1 MIDWIRNNVPLALWI
16 TGATIL
22 MAEPSAHVERPEGAS
37 ELSMVSHP
45 SLSADGKT
53 MVFCW
58 LGDLWTADTATGEAS
73 PVDRHPAREAHP
85 QFTPDGSRIVFSSDR
100 TGSYQVFSMPSH
112 GGDCI
117 QHTFHSEGNLLED
130 ISPDGTRALV
140 RGLRDRSGV
149 RNERL
154 MVIDLQ
160 RDSRELMIFDA
171 AGHSAQWSPDGKRLL
186 FCRGGESFY
195 RKGYRG
201 SRAAQIW
208 EYNIEERKFT
218 PLVREET
225 ESLWPLWLPD
235 GKGFYHVCGADG
247 VFNLWLRKSGRQP
260 ERLTFYQDDGVVTP
274 AISADGSTIVFRRGF
289 GVMICHPGSNQAAHP
304 LELWTRETLPENAA
318 MTRTFKGCDSAD
330 FTTSLQP
337 VFSVAG
343 DLWRMESPEGGP
355 VNITCTAEAEES
367 PRFSPDGEWLYFLRD
382 NGMDSRFFRAR
393 LVGGELHDEQP
404 VTSGGRT
411 KSQFL
416 PSPDGSKIAWVE
428 GTGDVFV
435 AEANGGNPRRVL
447 RGWSKPTYD
456 WSPDGKWLAIA
467 AEDRNSNRDIQ
478 LVRSSGKS
486 PALNLTRHP
495 AFEGSPRWSPD
506 GRWLVFSARRSASGK
521 LEFWRI
527 DFGKQGLPDSL
538 AEDDAARLGG
548 RAVVISTKGIEPTR
562 PFWSPDSR
570 EIWFH
575 SRKSANPVL
584 YAVTVRDG
592 KLRTVI
598 RRRGVPIRHAA
609 NGALIWRVNRDPE
622 IFDESGRTTYPIS
635 MDVTRPR
642 EEVLTLGFRRI
653 WRTIGERFYDPSL
666 NGVDW
671 QKLRLKYEPVAA
683 GSLDSHQFYR
693 VIRQLLGELNASHLS
708 FHRRP
713 WPGENE
719 PRAMKDRTAHSGLR
733 FDDHAPADGPLVIR
747 DVIPGSPV
755 AGLPDAPVPGDV
767 IIRIAGAPVTNRTP
781 LHVYFNG
788 SENRNLPVTLRDAS
802 GRTRVIELRCIPYRK
817 ARALD
822 LRNQRVSARNAV
834 TSANPKAAYIAVPNM
849 NLETFRKLAVS
860 IYQASLEADGLILDF
875 RNNGG
880 GREADRM
887 LGMLCQPLHCHTIP
901 RDGPKGYPVERL
913 PAPLWDKPLV
923 VLCNQDT
930 YSNAEIFCHTIKQ
943 SGRAPL
949 VGTATAGGVIS
960 AVSRTIPAIGKV
972 QVPFRGWFLAENGL
986 NLDLNG
992 AQPDYLVPVSP
1003 GDESSARDPQ
1013 LEKAVEVLSKQL

>member
-1 MIDWIRNNVPLALWI
+1 MTDWIRKAVPFALLI
-16 TGATIL
+16 AGAA
-22 MAEPSAHVERPEGAS
+22 MADSEAPAS
-37 ELSMVSHP
+37 GDLPAGGHELTMISHP
-45 SLSADGKT
+45 SLSADGQT

-85 QFTPDGSRIVFSSDR
+85 RFTPDGNRIVFSSDR

-112 GGDCI
+112 GGECI

-130 ISPDGTRALV
+130 VSPDGTHALV
-140 RGLRDRSGV
+140 RGMRDKHGT

-154 MVIDLQ
+154 MIINLHM
-160 RDSRELMIFDA
+160 DSREVMVFDA

-208 EYNIEERKFT
+208 QYDIAGRVFT

-225 ESLWPLWLPD
+225 EALWPNWMPD
-235 GKGFYHVCGADG
+235 GNGFYHVSGADG
-247 VFNLWLRKSGRQP
+247 VFNLWLRESGKPAR
-260 ERLTFYQDDGVVTP
+260 RLTSYTDDGVVTP
-274 AISADGSTIVFRRGF
+274 TVSADGSTIVFRRGF
-289 GVMICHPGSNQAAHP
+289 GVMIHHPGSGQTPRRLA
-304 LELWTRETLPENAA
+304 LWTRDKLPDNAA
-318 MTRTFKGCDSAD
+318 MTRTFKGCDSVD
-330 FTTSLQP
+330 FTPSLHP
-337 VFSVAG
+337 VFSLAG
-343 DLWRMESPEGGP
+343 DLWWMASPAGGP
-355 VNITCTAEAEES
+355 VRMTCTAEAEES

-382 NGMDSRFFRAR
+382 DGMDSRFFRAR
-393 LVGGELHDEQP
+393 LADGELHDEQP

-411 KSQFL
+411 KSQFS

-435 AEANGGNPRRVL
+435 AEADGGNPRRVL

-456 WSPDGKWLAIA
+456 WSPDGRWLAIA

-486 PALNLTRHP
+486 SALNLTRHP

-506 GRWLVFSARRSASGK
+506 GRWLVFSARRSALGK

-527 DFGKQGLPDSL
+527 DFGKDGLPDSL
-538 AEDDAARLGG
+538 AEADAARLGG
-548 RAVVISTKGIEPTR
+548 RAVFIPTKGIEPTL
-562 PFWSPDSR
+562 PLWSPDSR

-598 RRRGVPIRHAA
+598 RRRGVPIRHVA

-642 EEVLTLGFRRI
+642 EQVLTLGFRRI

-708 FHRRP
+708 FHRRS

-719 PRAMKDRTAHSGLR
+719 PRAMKNRTAHPGLR
-733 FDDHAPADGPLVIR
+733 FDDHAPADGPLIIR
-747 DVIPGSPV
+747 EVIPGSPV
-755 AGLPDAPVPGDV
+755 AGLPDAPVPGDA
-767 IIRIAGAPVTNRTP
+767 ITRIAGDAVTNRTP
-781 LHVYFNG
+781 LHPYFNG
-788 SENRNLPVTLRDAS
+788 SENRNLPVTIRDAS

-822 LRNQRVSARNAV
+822 LRNQRAAARDKVLAAHPK
-834 TSANPKAAYIAVPNM
+834 TSYIPVPNM
-849 NLETFRKLAVS
+849 DLETCRKLAVS

-887 LGMLCQPLHCHTIP
+887 LAMLCQPIHCFTVP
-901 RDGPKGYPVERL
+901 RDGPKGYPVERRT
-913 PAPLWDKPLV
+913 APLWDKPLV

-930 YSNAEIFCHTIKQ
+930 YSNAEIFCHAIKA
-943 SGRAPL
+943 SGRGPL

-960 AVSRTIPAIGKV
+960 AVSSTIPDIGKV
-972 QVPFRGWFLAENGL
+972 QVPFRGWFLAESGL

-992 AQPDYLVPVSP
+992 AQPDYAVHVSP
-1003 GDESSARDPQ
+1003 VDESSGRDPQ
-1013 LEKAVEVLSKQL
+1013 LAEAIEILKKLL